1 MKTPVVVIVGRPNVG
16 KSSLFNA
23 IAGRRI
29 SIVHEESGVTRD
41 RIIAPVTWRG
51 KKFQMIDTGGLGH
64 FSGEKKGLSFW
75 EQGISEQVKL
85 ALEDADILLFV
96 VDVQCGILPLD
107 REVANILRSSGKPLY
122 LVLNKSDNNNI
133 AATAT
138 AEFSSLGIKDVFPV
152 STVHRLGIDDLM
164 DAALHNIV
172 PIAQQGLNVEPFPI
186 AVIGRPN
193 VGKSSTV
200 NRFLGENRVM
210 VSEVAGTT
218 RDAVNVE
225 FELEY
230 KAQKIPAVLIDT
242 AGLRK
247 RTKVDNAVE
256 KFSVI
261 RAEGAIEKA
270 KLVLFVVEA
279 KPEGLTS
286 HDKYIARMI
295 TDAGKACI
303 VLANKWDLCQDEK
316 QAKVLEEIR
325 YTLPHMT
332 YAPVI
337 FTCAKTG
344 YGMNDVLDT
353 IAEVMA
359 QMEVTISTS
368 MVNRIIQDAVEKNSP
383 PTVGTRPFK
392 IYYGT
397 MTGHVPPCF
406 TLFVNSPEL
415 CAPHYLSYLN
425 NYIRKSFDFTGLPI
439 HIRLKARPKTEI
451 VFTNDKNPNKK
462 QSRYKKVY
470 SRSERIKRSTRS
482 KRNKK

>member
-1 MKTPVVVIVGRPNVG
+1 MKTPVTVIVGRPNVG

-23 IAGRRI
+23 IAGKRI

-41 RIIAPVTWRG
+41 RIVAPVTWRG
-51 KKFQMIDTGGLGH
+51 RKFQLIDTGGLGH
-64 FSGEKKGLSFW
+64 FSGEKKGLNFW

-96 VDVQCGILPLD
+96 VDVQCGVLPLD
-107 REVANILRSSGKPLY
+107 REVANILRSSGKPLH
-122 LVLNKSDNNNI
+122 LVLNKSDNPNI
-133 AATAT
+133 ANAALD
-138 AEFSSLGIKDVFPV
+138 EFASLGIKSCFPV
-152 STVHRLGIDDLM
+152 STVHRIGINELLE
-164 DAALHNIV
+164 AALSGVTADEGNLPGV
-172 PIAQQGLNVEPFPI
+172 MPFPI

-210 VSEVAGTT
+210 VSDVPGTT
-218 RDAVNVE
+218 RDAVDVN

-247 RTKVDNAVE
+247 RTKVDGAVE

-261 RAEGAIEKA
+261 RAEEAIKRA

-279 KPEGLTS
+279 KHDGLTS
-286 HDKYIARMI
+286 QDRYIARMI
-295 TDAGKACI
+295 TDEGKACI
-303 VLANKWDLCQDEK
+303 ILANKWDLCQGHK
-316 QAKVLEEIR
+316 QPKVLEEIR
-325 YTLPHMT
+325 YTLPHMN

-337 FTCAKTG
+337 FTCARTG
-344 YGMNDVLDT
+344 MGMETVLDA

-368 MVNRIIQDAVEKNSP
+368 MLNRVVQDAIEKNSP
-383 PTVGTRPFK
+383 SSLGPRAFK

-397 MTGHVPPCF
+397 MTGHLPPCF
-406 TLFVNSPEL
+406 TLFVNNPEL
-415 CAPHYLSYLN
+415 CPANYLSYLN
-425 NYIRKSFDFTGLPI
+425 NYFRKSFDFTGLPI
-439 HIRLKARPKTEI
+439 RIRLRARPKAESI
-451 VFTNDKNPNKK
+451 FTDDKNPHKR
-462 QSRYKKVY
+462 QSRYKKTF
-470 SRSERIKRSTRS
+470 KPN
-482 KRNKK
+482 NKKTNRKRKGDE